1 MISDKECNV
10 MTKEEA
16 VERLKTCKEK
26 DVETGHGEADNIL
39 CELLCFLGYEEVVKE
54 YDEIEKWYA

>member
-1 MISDKECNV
+1 

-16 VERLKTCKEK
+16 IERLKACKQK
-26 DVETGHGEADNIL
+26 DIETGHGEADNIL
-39 CELLCFLGYEEVVKE
+39 CELLCFLGYGEVVKE